1 MAFRKITEGDMLGKG
16 NVGRPDTP
24 GVSTAEM
31 QRIMD
36 ELPREVLAPAFNELA
51 GQLEAET
58 AAADIGAAAPEGVT
72 VAPAGKLQAVLNG
85 LRDLVK
91 AHTDRADNPHG
102 VTAAQAGAYSTQ

>member
-58 AAADIGAAAPEGVT
+58 AAADIGAAAP
-72 VAPAGKLQAVLNG
+72 K
-85 LRDLVK
+85 
-91 AHTDRADNPHG
+91 G
-102 VTAAQAGAYSTQ
+102 VTAAPAGGAERTAGPCKSAHGPRGQPPRGDGGAGGGLFQG

>member
-51 GQLEAET
+51 GQLEAAT
-58 AAADIGAAAPEGVT
+58 SC
-72 VAPAGKLQAVLNG
+72 
-85 LRDLVK
+85 
-91 AHTDRADNPHG
+91 HG
-102 VTAAQAGAYSTQ
+102 RCAFVGTLPFSNSL

>member
-36 ELPREVLAPAFNELA
+36 ELPREVLAPIFNENIEELERLELDTA
-51 GQLEAET
+51 VKSTGIKAIRLNEDKQLETSADGKTFEAT
-58 AAADIGAAAPEGVT
+58 AAAGI
-72 VAPAGKLQAVLNG
+72 
-85 LRDLVK
+85 
-91 AHTDRADNPHG
+91 
-102 VTAAQAGAYSTQ
+102 

>member
-58 AAADIGAAAPEGVT
+58 PTSAPRRPRG
-72 VAPAGKLQAVLNG
+72 
-85 LRDLVK
+85 
-91 AHTDRADNPHG
+91 
-102 VTAAQAGAYSTQ
+102 

>member
-51 GQLEAET
+51 GQLEA
-58 AAADIGAAAPEGVT
+58 
-72 VAPAGKLQAVLNG
+72 
-85 LRDLVK
+85 
-91 AHTDRADNPHG
+91 
-102 VTAAQAGAYSTQ
+102 

>member
-51 GQLEAET
+51 SWGPKRRPPT
-58 AAADIGAAAPEGVT
+58 SAPRRPRG
-72 VAPAGKLQAVLNG
+72 
-85 LRDLVK
+85 
-91 AHTDRADNPHG
+91 
-102 VTAAQAGAYSTQ
+102 

>member
-58 AAADIGAAAPEGVT
+58 AAADIGAAAPEGGDGR
-72 VAPAGKLQAVLNG
+72 AGGKAAGGAERTAGPCKSAHGPRGQPPRGDGGAGGG
-85 LRDLVK
+85 LFQ
-91 AHTDRADNPHG
+91 G
-102 VTAAQAGAYSTQ
+102 

>member
-36 ELPREVLAPAFNELA
+36 ELPREVFF
-51 GQLEAET
+51 
-58 AAADIGAAAPEGVT
+58 I
-72 VAPAGKLQAVLNG
+72 KCCSF
-85 LRDLVK
+85 
-91 AHTDRADNPHG
+91 HTENHI
-102 VTAAQAGAYSTQ
+102 

>member
-51 GQLEAET
+51 GQREAGG
-58 AAADIGAAAPEGVT
+58 DRHIHT
-72 VAPAGKLQAVLNG
+72 VHRRGKYFH
-85 LRDLVK
+85 RDQ
-91 AHTDRADNPHG
+91 R
-102 VTAAQAGAYSTQ
+102 

>member
-31 QRIMD
+31 QRILD

-58 AAADIGAAAPEGVT
+58 AAADSGATMTPETSSNRFCRATGTAPT
-72 VAPAGKLQAVLNG
+72 
-85 LRDLVK
+85 
-91 AHTDRADNPHG
+91 
-102 VTAAQAGAYSTQ
+102 

>member
-58 AAADIGAAAPEGVT
+58 AAAAKHVRGCGAVQSKG
-72 VAPAGKLQAVLNG
+72 AV
-85 LRDLVK
+85 
-91 AHTDRADNPHG
+91 
-102 VTAAQAGAYSTQ
+102 

>member
-72 VAPAGKLQAVLNG
+72 AAPIIFIYKCANLIAFIAKINMLCI
-85 LRDLVK
+85 
-91 AHTDRADNPHG
+91 
-102 VTAAQAGAYSTQ
+102 